1 MFGCGGHV
9 SIYSIAKVKS
19 GEVVVV
25 IVFRGSR
32 EPTAASRGVVHI
44 EERSLVGLKTGPLSG

>member
-19 GEVVVV
+19 GEVAVV
-25 IVFRGSR
+25 IFFGGR
-32 EPTAASRGVVHI
+32 ASQRRRVAV
-44 EERSLVGLKTGPLSG
+44 